1 MDPIVAIADLAT
13 RTGWSVTVTA
23 VPYREVDGIV
33 QWTVVA
39 HCRGATCTGSATR
52 IEDAIRECSAAVD
65 RALGVTAY
73 PQSKEG

>member
-13 RTGWSVTVTA
+13 RTGGLVTLTDA
-23 VPYREVDGIV
+23 PYREVEGIA

-65 RALGVTAY
+65 RALGVTEY